1 MIDHDL
7 TSYLDMGRFDNLSL
21 VVAMAENRAI
31 GYQNRLPWHIPEDL
45 QRFKQLTMGHTIIM
59 GRKTFESLPN
69 GPLPH
74 RTNVIITRSPRAISG
89 CEVYGSLDE
98 ALWAHQGEEEVF
110 VIGGASIYA
119 QALPKA
125 IRLYLTLV
133 DDTPTRADS
142 FFPEID
148 LSRWTPIKKEK
159 HQGFSFIEYIAK

>member
-45 QRFKQLTMGHTIIM
+45 QRFKQLTTGHTIIM

-89 CEVYGSLDE
+89 CEVYDSLDE
-98 ALWAHQGEEEVF
+98 ALWAHRDEEEVF
-110 VIGGASIYA
+110 VIGGASVYA
-119 QALPKA
+119 QALPWA
-125 IRLYLTLV
+125 NRLYLTLV
-133 DDTPTRADS
+133 DGIPAQADS
-142 FFPEID
+142 FFPKID
-148 LSRWTPIKKEK
+148 LDRWTLTKKEK